1 MRVGRF
7 ARAVVVA
14 ALVLGAY
21 DLRAQTHRVSLQVT
35 RDPAGPMLDLEID
48 AVIAAVRPGGFGQ
61 VRVRCR
67 NGDDRAHRLQLRVGD
82 GGNRGSFQCPVTLE
96 LGPQA
101 VASGA
106 VPLPYS
112 AQRAM
117 VWASIDDGERR
128 YVHHVGPD
136 GDSTGLSVL
145 VVGSEASAANWQS
158 LVEDRIKAIA
168 DPSSGRGGQDPRHV
182 SQISTLAAT
191 EVRSDWRLISGF
203 DLVIVD
209 GRASG
214 LDAERQAAFADHVLA
229 GGDLIVLAADALGT
243 GPLEELTRSERRGF
257 GRLLPLDAEDCAAL
271 PGGPASPAAEQ
282 RVTAFLGDGDRAT
295 LARPLEGVAGPLPLA
310 AFGEL
315 LIPGLGRP
323 PLRGFFLLVLAFAI
337 VVGPVNYF
345 WCWRRKRLPL
355 LLVTTCVLGIGTAT
369 ILLAWGL
376 FAEGFGV
383 KQAETWV
390 TLLDQPR
397 RHAVSWGTRTLYAG
411 FAPGVLRPRASTWTW
426 CSNLDPYGNRAEHV
440 FEPQEDGSL
449 GGVLVPSRTP
459 TTLLHVTLGPER
471 ARLRFRR
478 AGEHR
483 EVLAE
488 AGFAPIGPNVVLRDL
503 DGRWFAGA
511 ADGRLELV
519 TSEHATRAIEDL
531 AGLARLATA
540 DWSRSSIPQW
550 LPHGARPGGGLAER
564 LLGLAPSADGE
575 TFAPGTY
582 LALVARS
589 PGADDLGVAGRT
601 LASGHLVLGRI
612 GQEDVVD

>member
-1 MRVGRF
+1 MRVRCF
-7 ARAVVVA
+7 ALLVA
-14 ALVLGAY
+14 ALVACAH
-21 DLRAQTHRVSLQVT
+21 DLRAQAHRVSLPVT
-35 RDPAGPMLDLEID
+35 RDPAGPVLDLEID

-67 NGDDRAHRLQLRVGD
+67 NGDDRAHRLLVVVGD

-96 LGPQA
+96 LGPRE

-106 VPLPYS
+106 VLLPYS
-112 AQRAM
+112 AQRAI
-117 VWASIDDGERR
+117 VRTSVDDAELR

-158 LVEDRIKAIA
+158 LVEDRIKALA
-168 DPSSGRGGQDPRHV
+168 DPSPGSGGQDPRHV
-182 SQISTLAAT
+182 SQMSMLAAT

-243 GPLEELTRSERRGF
+243 GPLAEIATSGRRGF
-257 GRLLPLDAEDCAAL
+257 GRLLALDAEDCAAL
-271 PGGPASPAAEQ
+271 PGGPASRIAEQ
-282 RVTAFLGDGDRAT
+282 RIAAFLGDGDRAT
-295 LARPLEGVAGPLPLA
+295 LARPLEAVAGPLPLEA
-310 AFGEL
+310 YGEL
-315 LIPGLGRP
+315 RIPGLGRP

-355 LLVTTCVLGIGTAT
+355 LLVTTCVLGIGTAAVV
-369 ILLAWGL
+369 LAWGL

-383 KQAETWV
+383 KQAEAWV
-390 TLLDQPR
+390 TYLDQPR

-411 FAPGVLRPRASTWTW
+411 FAPGVLRPRAGTWTW

-440 FEPQEDGSL
+440 FAPQEDGSL

-471 ARLRFRR
+471 GRLRFRR
-478 AGEHR
+478 AGDYR

-488 AGFAPIGPNVVLRDL
+488 AGFAPIGWQVVLRDL
-503 DGRWFAGA
+503 DGRWFIGA
-511 ADGRLELV
+511 AEGRLEPV
-519 TSEHATRAIEDL
+519 AAEQATRAIEDIG
-531 AGLARLATA
+531 GLARLARA
-540 DWSRSSIPQW
+540 ERNNASILQW
-550 LPHGARPGGGLAER
+550 VAAPGGKRGGSLAER
-564 LLGLAPSADGE
+564 LVKLAPSADGE

-582 LALVARS
+582 LALVQHS
-589 PGADDLGVAGRT
+589 PGADDLGVAGNT
-601 LASGHLVLGRI
+601 LASSHLVLGRI